1 MLVQELSREQL
12 HELKERYLIELADCG
27 QYAEVVGVD
36 WDAPSWGE
44 LAAADEIVPD
54 DVIFEEYGDT
64 WFVMDDFFCTAGQE

>member
-36 WDAPSWGE
+36 WDAPSYGE
-44 LAAADEIVPD
+44 LAAVAPSK
-54 DVIFEEYGDT
+54 
-64 WFVMDDFFCTAGQE
+64 FF